1 MRSLRKIIT
10 SIASVAVA
18 LVALGLAVAL
28 PNGEA
33 FAKTIDIDAAD
44 YGYGTYVVRAKG
56 IGERGVF
63 DEDTVVFY
71 YVPLVAT
78 VVEDEKTGDY
88 YVDLDYIADDGTEET
103 AGNVKTITI
112 NVYDENDNLITSL
125 SPIQVVAPTDKVIL
139 PMEEKDLPTGI
150 YKVEAIA
157 YNAEGE
163 MIYQPFWTQFY
174 YEKIEVPDTGSFFG
188 QFNITKTDHLLTG
201 LIIFVAVVAGGV
213 LIIMK
218 TSRPKVHVAA
228 VRASRGRRNA
238 RVAKS
243 SKTATRTRKA
253 TRVAKT
259 TKTTKTRKR

>member
-1 MRSLRKIIT
+1 MKYSSELFIKNIEYLIKYGGEPEIEIIMKGDKKFFI
-10 SIASVAVA
+10 IAY
-18 LVALGLAVAL
+18 
-28 PNGEA
+28 ED
-33 FAKTIDIDAAD
+33 FID
-44 YGYGTYVVRAKG
+44 
-56 IGERGVF
+56 F
-63 DEDTVVFY
+63 
-71 YVPLVAT
+71 
-78 VVEDEKTGDY
+78 
-88 YVDLDYIADDGTEET
+88 
-103 AGNVKTITI
+103 
-112 NVYDENDNLITSL
+112 YDENDNLITSL

-243 SKTATRTRKA
+243 SKTTTRTRKA
-253 TRVAKT
+253 TRIAKT